1 MCQATNISERPVSC
15 VNDDNPSVALTLGE
29 TSYFFAAPGAMGFGM
44 GITEFRLRNSAT
56 LRDLGEFTKLTLT
69 LRKGTR

>member
-1 MCQATNISERPVSC
+1 MCQATDISERPVSC

-44 GITEFRLRNSAT
+44 GIRNWLFSLDLET
-56 LRDLGEFTKLTLT
+56 LPLCVIWVNLQS
-69 LRKGTR
+69 